1 MKLVVLY
8 DAETDDRP
16 PPWGI
21 YGLDWLATPCW
32 DTSDSICV
40 DTQPAKNRIECSI
53 EDFVEGRYRPLS
65 EAMEE
70 FRTALFGEGQ

>member
-8 DAETDDRP
+8 DAEKDDRP

-32 DTSDSICV
+32 DTSESIYV
-40 DTQPAKNRIECSI
+40 ESQSTKNRMERSI

-65 EAMEE
+65 EAIEE
-70 FRTALFGEGQ
+70 FRTALLGEGQ